1 MEDTK
6 INWVV
11 GYNSSSKYR
20 ISAARKYFMTEF
32 PSSAARF
39 LQTSFRI
46 NRNLFYRTEEFYGS
60 TSPPLS
66 RRGHKNQII
75 GLIRKMVAAVR
86 GCGNTDLFVFV
97 GAGVAG
103 AGSLCCCLAQPGQ
116 VIKQ

>member
-75 GLIRKMVAAVR
+75 GLIRKMLAVEILIYLCVL
-86 GCGNTDLFVFV
+86 GS
-97 GAGVAG
+97 GVAG
-103 AGSLCCCLAQPGQ
+103 TGSLCCYLGPALAALAR
-116 VIKQ
+116 

>member
-1 MEDTK
+1 
-6 INWVV
+6 
-11 GYNSSSKYR
+11 
-20 ISAARKYFMTEF
+20 MTEF

-75 GLIRKMVAAVR
+75 GLIRKMLAVEILIYF
-86 GCGNTDLFVFV
+86 CVF
-97 GAGVAG
+97 GSGVAG
-103 AGSLCCCLAQPGQ
+103 AGSLCCYLAQPGQ